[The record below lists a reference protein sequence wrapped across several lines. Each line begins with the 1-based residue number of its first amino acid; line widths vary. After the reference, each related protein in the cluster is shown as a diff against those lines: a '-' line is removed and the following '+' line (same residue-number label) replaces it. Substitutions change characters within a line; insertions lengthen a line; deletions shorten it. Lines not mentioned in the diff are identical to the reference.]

1 MPFSKHPVYLSLG
14 FHVLFCI
21 WLKTINC
28 PGCRRADSDVNIWT
42 VPLPNRLEI
51 SLTPPSQVVVEEGVA
66 LHPAESVVEAGKAI
80 PNSLPTVPGLRF
92 TALSFFSSGSGVFR
106 YARKGRNESRLM
118 PLHRWLTVLH
128 FSDGSA
134 EWRESIWTVNN
145 APGGSR
151 FHLTLP
157 TKVEAG
163 E

>member
-1 MPFSKHPVYLSLG
+1 MSTFG
-14 FHVLFCI
+14 
-21 WLKTINC
+21 
-28 PGCRRADSDVNIWT
+28 R

-51 SLTPPSQVVVEEGVA
+51 PLTPLSQVGIEEGVA
-66 LHPAESVVEAGKAI
+66 LRPPETGVEARKAI
-80 PNSLPTVPGLRF
+80 PNTLPTVPGLRF

-106 YARKGRNESRLM
+106 YARKGRDESRLM
-118 PLHRWLTVLH
+118 PLHRWLTVLQ

-145 APGGSR
+145 APGGPR

-157 TKVEAG
+157 NKVEAG